1 MKIIKYAL
9 GQLQANCYFLIEKN
23 NCLIIDPADEANFIL
38 EKIQRERLNLV
49 ALCATHGHFDHLL
62 AAGEIQQSL
71 NVPLYINEKDLFLLK
86 RLKQNA
92 QYFLG
97 YQPPILPISNIKKL
111 DEGLLEIETFKLK
124 TIFTPGHTPGS
135 ACFYLKEGV
144 LFSGDTL
151 FKGGIGRYDFSYSD
165 KNKLQQSLKK
175 ILQYRPETKIFPGH
189 GDETT
194 IGEEKTFIFKN
205 FII

>member
-1 MKIIKYAL
+1 MKILKYAL

-23 NCLIIDPADEANFIL
+23 NCLIIDPADEADFIL
-38 EKIQRERLNLV
+38 EKIQRERLNLI
-49 ALCATHGHFDHLL
+49 ALLSTHGHFDHLM
-62 AAGEIQQSL
+62 AAGEIQQSFD
-71 NVPLYINEKDLFLLK
+71 VPLYINKGDLFLLK
-86 RLKQNA
+86 KLKQNA

-97 YQPPILPISNIKKL
+97 YQPLILPIVNVKNL
-111 DEGLLEIETFKLK
+111 NEGWLEIENFSLK

-135 ACFYLKEGV
+135 VCFYFKEGM

-151 FKGGIGRYDFSYSD
+151 FKGGIGRYDFFYSD

-175 ILQYRPETKIFPGH
+175 ILQYPQETKILPGH
-189 GDETT
+189 GEETAMDK
-194 IGEEKTFIFKN
+194 EKPFILKN